1 MSHHHAQRGG
11 KRKSSD
17 RRPGQARPAETF
29 LIVCEGERTE
39 PNYFR
44 AFRPAGDICRVEVR
58 GEGYNTLSLVR
69 KAMEYAEEESYD
81 QVWCVF
87 DRDSFPLQSFND
99 ALELARQQGFHVA
112 YSNEAFE
119 LWYLLHF
126 DYYDTGISRSSYIE
140 RLHVPLGRRYQKNDR
155 QMYQQLLAKQS
166 DAIRNARR
174 LLSQY
179 DPKDPARNN
188 PSTTVFELVEAL
200 NQYLPENRLNARPA
214 EERH

>member
-17 RRPGQARPAETF
+17 RRAGEAQPGETF

-44 AFRPAGDICRVEVR
+44 AFKSAGNVRRVDVR

-87 DRDSFPLQSFND
+87 DRDSFPIQSFND

-119 LWYLLHF
+119 LWYLLHYN
-126 DYYDTGISRSSYIE
+126 YYDTGISRSSYIE
-140 RLHVPLGRRYQKNDR
+140 RLHDLLGCRYRKNDPNIY
-155 QMYQQLLAKQS
+155 QMLRTRQS

-174 LLSQY
+174 LLAQY
-179 DPKDPARNN
+179 EPVDPARDN
-188 PSTTVFELVEAL
+188 PSTTVFQLVETL
-200 NQYLPENRLNARPA
+200 NQYVAENRLKAPA
-214 EERH
+214 T